1 MLFISF
7 EFIFYFMP
15 FFLVGYFLLGRYR
28 SPVWFLTACSLLF
41 YSQWEHK
48 QVAVLILSATVN
60 YLVYLYIVAPDRT
73 DGGRRPLIAGLVFNL
88 GILAYFKYAAFMLS
102 ILYAAIGLTH
112 DAKSHYLPLGVSFFT
127 FTQIMFLVDIYKQP
141 RHDVSFRD
149 FIAFVTFFPHL
160 IAGPLLHHS
169 RILPQL
175 KRAQTYRWS
184 STAFAA
190 GLSLFVIGFFKK
202 VVLADSLASH
212 PDLVFAAA
220 EKGTQVPLFAAWSAA
235 LSFTFQLYF
244 DFSAYCDMA
253 LGLSK
258 MINIRMPINFFS
270 PYKAV
275 SIREFWRRWHITLSF
290 FLRNYLYIPLGG
302 NRGSHSR
309 RLVNLVVTM
318 LLAGLWHGA
327 GWTFIAWGALH
338 GLYLAVN
345 HLWREFGFP
354 LARPLGWALT
364 FTAVVVGWVIFR
376 AETMSGALNMLSGMF
391 TLHDVFMPATALS
404 PSVRDVAWVMGASI
418 VAFGLPNAAQFMWL
432 YRPGL
437 NISRANIHRQ
447 AILPLWRPTISWS
460 LVMSA
465 LAAAAFLFALNRQ
478 VDVKFLYF
486 QF

>member
-1 MLFISF
+1 
-7 EFIFYFMP
+7 
-15 FFLVGYFLLGRYR
+15 
-28 SPVWFLTACSLLF
+28 
-41 YSQWEHK
+41 
-48 QVAVLILSATVN
+48 
-60 YLVYLYIVAPDRT
+60 
-73 DGGRRPLIAGLVFNL
+73 
-88 GILAYFKYAAFMLS
+88 
-102 ILYAAIGLTH
+102 
-112 DAKSHYLPLGVSFFT
+112 
-127 FTQIMFLVDIYKQP
+127 
-141 RHDVSFRD
+141 
-149 FIAFVTFFPHL
+149 
-160 IAGPLLHHS
+160 
-169 RILPQL
+169 
-175 KRAQTYRWS
+175 
-184 STAFAA
+184 
-190 GLSLFVIGFFKK
+190 
-202 VVLADSLASH
+202 
-212 PDLVFAAA
+212 
-220 EKGTQVPLFAAWSAA
+220 
-235 LSFTFQLYF
+235 
-244 DFSAYCDMA
+244 